1 MNFII
6 NMFTGMF
13 RSRISASK
21 ARAEGIVR
29 AKTVGRVQQKVMAT
43 TTAMDRKVNA
53 AQDKV
58 AGRKGKAAPAG
69 PGGAP
74 PEADAP
80 KGGAGPK
87 VGPMKVRGPAGAAD
101 SEPALVAVSGPAGA
115 PRPRSQVMEESGGAG
130 EKTSAIDIS
139 SMKGPNRD
147 LVGWVVALNGTNK
160 GDDYRIYDGKNVL
173 GTSADCDVVITD
185 PYLSAKHCTI
195 RHENGTYTLI
205 DLDSTN
211 GTFVNQKKV
220 TKMELIDNDTIRFG
234 RTDFKFKALV

>member
-13 RSRISASK
+13 RSRVSAAK

-29 AKTVGRVQQKVMAT
+29 AKTVGRVQQKVMAAT
-43 TTAMDRKVNA
+43 NVMDRKVNA

-69 PGGAP
+69 PAGAAD
-74 PEADAP
+74 ADAP
-80 KGGAGPK
+80 KGGAAPK
-87 VGPMKVRGPAGAAD
+87 VGPVKVRGPAAAAD
-101 SEPALVAVSGPAGA
+101 SEPALVAVAGPAGA